1 MKRTA
6 RITGDAMHK
15 YIPNTEEQ
23 KKKMLEII
31 GVSSVDEL
39 FSEIPADIKMNRP
52 YRLDNAKSEIAVARH
67 LTQLANQNLG
77 TNERVSFL
85 GAGSYDHYIPSV
97 VNHIISR
104 SEFYTSY
111 TPYQPEVAQ
120 GTLQY
125 IFEYQTMMTE
135 LTGLDVSNASM
146 YDGATATAEA
156 INMATATTRRHKVL
170 VASNLH
176 PYTLD
181 VIETYGYYRGY
192 EIIRIKTKD
201 GFVCREDLMNHLNDN
216 VSCFVG
222 GYPNFYGLIED
233 FTDISEKMH
242 EKKALMILNANPLSL
257 GVLKTPGEMKVDIC
271 VGEAQVFGIPQSFG
285 GPYLGYL
292 TCTEK
297 LMRKMPGRVCGET
310 KDVDGKRSFVLTLQA
325 REQHIRREK
334 ANSNICSNQ
343 SLNVLMATIYL
354 SVMGKQGIVEVCH
367 QNIQKAHYA
376 FREITKLKHFESAFD
391 GPFFNEFV
399 VKTDLDVELIEQ
411 KLKEAGIIS
420 GLDLSRLDPDLKG
433 YILFCVTEKR
443 TKEEIDKLVEVL
455 GGIQL

>member
-1 MKRTA
+1 M
-6 RITGDAMHK
+6 GMHK
-15 YIPNTEEQ
+15 YIPNTDEQ
-23 KKKMLEII
+23 KKQMLEAI
-31 GVSSVDEL
+31 GVSSIDEL
-39 FSEIPADIKMNRP
+39 FSEIPDAVKMKRP
-52 YRLDNAKSEIAVARH
+52 YNLPRSMSELSVSRQVKRLAE
-67 LTQLANQNLG
+67 QNVG
-77 TNERVSFL
+77 TDRLISFL
-85 GAGSYDHYIPSV
+85 GAGSYDHYIPSIIQ
-97 VNHIISR
+97 HIIAR

-156 INMATATTRRHKVL
+156 INMATAATRRKKVL

-181 VIETYGYYRGY
+181 VVNTYAHYRGY
-192 EIIRIKTKD
+192 EIIQIKTQQ
-201 GFVCREDLMNHLNDN
+201 GLVSREDLLQHLDDN

-222 GYPNFYGLIED
+222 AYPNFYGLIED
-233 FTDISEKMH
+233 FTDISEQIHGVKG
-242 EKKALMILNANPLSL
+242 LMILYANPLSL
-257 GVLKTPGEMKVDIC
+257 GVLKTPREMGIDIC

-297 LMRKMPGRVCGET
+297 LMRRMPGRICGQT
-310 KDVDGKRSFVLTLQA
+310 TDVDGKRAFVLTLQA

-376 FREITKLKHFESAFD
+376 FRQITELEHFQPVFEA
-391 GPFFNEFV
+391 PFFNEFV
-399 VKTDLDVELIEQ
+399 VKTDLDVKQI
-411 KLKEAGIIS
+411 KETLRQHGMIC
-420 GLDLSRLDPDLKG
+420 GLDLSRFDPEMTG
-433 YILFCVTEKR
+433 HILFCVTEKR
-443 TKEEIDKLVEVL
+443 TKSEIDALVEVL
-455 GGIQL
+455 RGIKA